1 MRLLRVFLCLLTITV
16 LSSLSGLADA
26 QEIARI
32 EPVTVVTQKEAAIFD
47 AEVADTDDLRARGLM
62 FRHKLPED
70 RAMLFDFGEPRPAAM
85 WMKNTYI
92 SLDMLFIRADGSIA
106 AVAENTEPMSLQTIS
121 VQEPVKAVLEV
132 AAGTVKRLGIQ
143 REDKVF
149 HPIFKEE
156 EDQAGTM
163 PDVVAITSSGDL
175 KCCARISFQ
184 GPRSRTMEWM
194 RRYWSSL

>member
-1 MRLLRVFLCLLTITV
+1 MTLLRTFLCLFLFT
-16 LSSLSGLADA
+16 LFSLLPGIALA
-26 QEIARI
+26 QEPARI
-32 EPVTVVTQKEAAIFD
+32 EQVTVVSTREAATFE

-70 RAMLFDFGEPRPAAM
+70 RAMLFDFGDPRPAAM

-106 AVAENTEPMSLQTIS
+106 AVAENTEPLSLQTIS

-143 REDKVF
+143 RDDKVF

-156 EDQAGTM
+156 DAAAETAT
-163 PDVVAITSSGDL
+163 P
-175 KCCARISFQ
+175 
-184 GPRSRTMEWM
+184 
-194 RRYWSSL
+194 

>member
-1 MRLLRVFLCLLTITV
+1 MRLLRIFICLLAVTV
-16 LSSLSGLADA
+16 LSSLSGLARA

-32 EPVTVVTQKEAAIFD
+32 EPVTVVTQKQAAIFD

-143 REDKVF
+143 RDDKVF
-149 HPIFKEE
+149 HPIFKEDD
-156 EDQAGTM
+156 DQAGALTGSVPQAAGAM
-163 PDVVAITSSGDL
+163 PDVSVPA
-175 KCCARISFQ
+175 A
-184 GPRSRTMEWM
+184 P
-194 RRYWSSL
+194 

>member
-1 MRLLRVFLCLLTITV
+1 MRLLRIFICLLTVTF
-16 LSSLSGLADA
+16 LSSLSGVARA

-32 EPVTVVTQKEAAIFD
+32 EPVTVVTQKQAAIFD

-143 REDKVF
+143 RDDKVF
-149 HPIFKEE
+149 HPIFKDDE
-156 EDQAGTM
+156 EDQAGATTSSTPDTAAGGM
-163 PDVVAITSSGDL
+163 PDVSVPAN
-175 KCCARISFQ
+175 
-184 GPRSRTMEWM
+184 P
-194 RRYWSSL
+194 

>member
-1 MRLLRVFLCLLTITV
+1 MTLLRTVLCFCLLAIFALLPGTV
-16 LSSLSGLADA
+16 QA
-26 QEIARI
+26 QEPARI
-32 EPVTVVTQKEAAIFD
+32 EPVTVVSAKEAATFD

-70 RAMLFDFGEPRPAAM
+70 RAMLFDFGDPRPAAM

-106 AVAENTEPMSLQTIS
+106 AVAENTEPLSLQTIS

-143 REDKVF
+143 RDDKVF

-156 EDQAGTM
+156 DAAAETAA
-163 PDVVAITSSGDL
+163 P
-175 KCCARISFQ
+175 
-184 GPRSRTMEWM
+184 
-194 RRYWSSL
+194 